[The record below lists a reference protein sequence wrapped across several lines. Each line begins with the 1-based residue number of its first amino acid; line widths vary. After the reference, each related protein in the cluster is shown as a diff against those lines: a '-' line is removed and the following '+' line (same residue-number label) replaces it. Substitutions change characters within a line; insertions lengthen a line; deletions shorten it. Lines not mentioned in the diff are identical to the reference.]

1 MGLTETLFLSLSL
14 ALDAFAVSLSTGA
27 LIKTRTWC
35 DYFRIPFH
43 FGLFQFLMPV
53 IGWFLG
59 STIEPLIAEIDHW
72 IAFLMLAIIG
82 GKMIKAAFSKEKE
95 MQTSDPSRGISLV
108 ILSIATSIDALAVG
122 FSLALLRYDIWFP
135 SVLIGIITAVL
146 SLIGLFAGNRLG
158 NKFGNIVE
166 VCGGVILILI
176 GFKIA
181 ISHEPALLRMFQFF

>member
-27 LIKTRTWC
+27 LIKTRTWR

-53 IGWFLG
+53 FGWYLG

-95 MQTSDPSRGISLV
+95 LQTSDPSRGISLV

>member
-1 MGLTETLFLSLSL
+1 MGLTETLFLSFSL

-27 LIKTRTWC
+27 LIKTRTWH

-53 IGWFLG
+53 IGWYLG
-59 STIEPLIAEIDHW
+59 STIEPFIAEIDHW

-95 MQTSDPSRGISLV
+95 LQSSDPSRGISLI

-122 FSLALLRYDIWFP
+122 FSLALLRYDIWYP
-135 SVLIGIITAVL
+135 SILIGIITAVL
-146 SLIGLFAGNRLG
+146 SLLGLLAGNRLG
-158 NKFGNIVE
+158 NKFGNVVE
-166 VCGGVILILI
+166 VFGGVILISI
-176 GFKIA
+176 GIKIVLT
-181 ISHEPALLRMFQFF
+181 HEPKLLNIFHLF

>member
-1 MGLTETLFLSLSL
+1 
-14 ALDAFAVSLSTGA
+14 
-27 LIKTRTWC
+27 
-35 DYFRIPFH
+35 
-43 FGLFQFLMPV
+43 
-53 IGWFLG
+53 
-59 STIEPLIAEIDHW
+59 
-72 IAFLMLAIIG
+72 MLAIIG

-95 MQTSDPSRGISLV
+95 LQTSDPLRGISLV
-108 ILSIATSIDALAVG
+108 ILSIAISIDALAVG

>member
-27 LIKTRTWC
+27 LIKTRTWR

-53 IGWFLG
+53 FGWYLG

-95 MQTSDPSRGISLV
+95 LQTSDPSRGISLV

-166 VCGGVILILI
+166 VCGGGILILI